1 MSTWLFDLGN
11 TRLKFAELHDH
22 AAPGETHALAHDD
35 GERWLDGLPRGATA
49 CIASVAAGE
58 RRVALLDAL
67 CTRFTRLHLVRTE
80 PRCAG
85 LRIAY
90 ADPRHLGVDRFLAL
104 LAARDAGDVLLV
116 GVGTALT
123 IDLLDADGLHRGG
136 RIAPSPML
144 MRKALHAR
152 APVLPDTGGSYAEF
166 ADDTDHA
173 LASGCEGAALA
184 LVERSLDRAQRLLG
198 AAPALW
204 LHGGGADALRERL
217 PPHLWVPDVV
227 LRGLARWQAH
237 AFAAAPPRPAP
248 AGGPLTLHA

>member
-1 MSTWLFDLGN
+1 MAEAQQSAPQGPVFTIDKIYVKDLSLENPG
-11 TRLKFAELHDH
+11 
-22 AAPGETHALAHDD
+22 APKSFLTQEAPQV
-35 GERWLDGLPRGATA
+35 E
-49 CIASVAAGE
+49 V
-58 RRVALLDAL
+58 
-67 CTRFTRLHLVRTE
+67 
-80 PRCAG
+80 G
-85 LRIAY
+85 LRTRGEQVEPDIYECVLTVTLTAKTGDKTLFLVEAAQAGVFTIRGVPPEHMQQVIAINC
-90 ADPRHLGVDRFLAL
+90 PT
-104 LAARDAGDVLLV
+104 VLFPY
-116 GVGTALT
+116 
-123 IDLLDADGLHRGG
+123 G
-136 RIAPSPML
+136 RE
-144 MRKALHAR
+144 ALHAR
-152 APVLPDTGGSYAEF
+152 APGLPDTGGSYAEF

>member
-1 MSTWLFDLGN
+1 
-11 TRLKFAELHDH
+11 
-22 AAPGETHALAHDD
+22 
-35 GERWLDGLPRGATA
+35 
-49 CIASVAAGE
+49 
-58 RRVALLDAL
+58 
-67 CTRFTRLHLVRTE
+67 
-80 PRCAG
+80 
-85 LRIAY
+85 
-90 ADPRHLGVDRFLAL
+90 L